1 MAINPQPSLK
11 IPLILVLLGLIGY
24 IGTNYYTQQQEFTSV
39 RSDLESTRKN
49 LSENVTLLQQQSE
62 QRNAILQKISQ
73 DQQTLQKK
81 LSEIDLL
88 NQTEKKEKDQLIFSQ
103 QEAINLL
110 KEQQDNLTKTLT
122 LNETELKEIKEVQ
135 VQMIPTAL
143 ETRKIQQQIDAL
155 KPLVESLSLR
165 LSNLQEQVS
174 IRSSMQNQS
183 APTKNPNP
191 LRNGFP

>member
-39 RSDLESTRKN
+39 RSDLENTRKN
-49 LSENVTLLQQQSE
+49 ISENVTLLQQQSE
-62 QRNAILQKISQ
+62 QRNTILQKLSQ
-73 DQQTLQKK
+73 DQQILQKK
-81 LSEIDLL
+81 LSEMDLIY
-88 NQTEKKEKDQLIFSQ
+88 QTEKKEKDQLIFSQ

-110 KEQQDNLTKTLT
+110 KEQQDNLTKTLA
-122 LNETELKEIKEVQ
+122 LNATEIKEIKEVQ
-135 VQMIPTAL
+135 VQMIPTTL
-143 ETRKIQQQIDAL
+143 ETRKIQQQIDTL
-155 KPLVESLSLR
+155 KPMVESISLR

-183 APTKNPNP
+183 DPTKNPNP